1 MLAGILHLSS
11 QRGLYFAGFTLL
23 PKLETAVIDSFA
35 KQWYKLKIFFNCFFC
50 TEGYQPHLVSNQWDL
65 YLSISSETLRNI
77 KAGTVKRKNHAQ
89 LLLQN
94 LVIGRIQGQM
104 SLRWCQLSVYQGG
117 AEQVVTS
124 PPSHDLLQD
133 LTRKKPHCHAG
144 SCHHFSQR
152 DFRGEVK
159 FNDFLFLA
167 PCHYPLKHLYSMEV
181 GSEER
186 EKLQSKWHSW
196 PPCLT
201 EVVWKSPLSNN
212 SIPAG
217 SCKSPDRPR
226 SPLISISISPC
237 LFSNLYS
244 QEAESPKQGKKYNSY
259 PWTLTALLNM
269 DLSKVFYLYA
279 KTPYLFIFF

>member
-1 MLAGILHLSS
+1 M
-11 QRGLYFAGFTLL
+11 R
-23 PKLETAVIDSFA
+23 
-35 KQWYKLKIFFNCFFC
+35 
-50 TEGYQPHLVSNQWDL
+50 
-65 YLSISSETLRNI
+65 SISFDFFWDSEEYKTRYSG
-77 KAGTVKRKNHAQ
+77 KEESCTASPPEFSDRKDPRPDEFEMMPT
-89 LLLQN
+89 
-94 LVIGRIQGQM
+94 I
-104 SLRWCQLSVYQGG
+104 CCQGG

-144 SCHHFSQR
+144 SCHHFGQR
-152 DFRGEVK
+152 DFRGELK

-167 PCHYPLKHLYSMEV
+167 LCHYPLKHLYNMEV

-217 SCKSPDRPR
+217 SCKSPHRPR

-269 DLSKVFYLYA
+269 DLNKVFYLYA